1 MKKGVYQKIFK
12 DKKITVMG
20 LGLLG
25 RGLQVSA
32 FLAQAGA
39 KLTITDLKTAEELR
53 TSIKKLQKYRVRY
66 VLGKHDLKDFENVD
80 IIIKSAGVPLDSV
93 YIQHAKEKSVP
104 IEMDAS
110 LFVKIVKKIYPKVK
124 IVGIT
129 GTRGKSMTTALI
141 HHILNEN
148 SKILNAKI
156 FLGGNMRNTATLPIL
171 NKIKPNDIVVLELD
185 SWQCQGF
192 GDCKISPDI
201 SVFTNIMKDHMNY
214 YRGNIDTYLRD
225 KSNIYKFQKKS
236 DILITNTEML
246 KKFKL
251 KPKSKIIIP
260 TNKTIKSL
268 KNINLN
274 IFGKHNIQNTSLAV
288 EVVSK
293 LGLKQKEITKSLKT
307 FKGLEGRLEII
318 INNKATFIN
327 DNNATTP
334 EATGVGIKAVKEKY
348 KKGKIILIAG
358 GSDKTLDLS
367 PLLKEIKK
375 VHKTILLPGT
385 GTNKLLE
392 KIKTKYILSKNLKE
406 AVGEAVKNINSNDV
420 ILFSPGFAS
429 FGLFKNE
436 YDRNDQFLNIIK
448 KWK

>member
-39 KLTITDLKTAEELR
+39 KLTITDLKTAEELKA
-53 TSIKKLQKYRVRY
+53 SIKKLQKYRVRY

-274 IFGKHNIQNTSLAV
+274 IFGKHNIQNT
-288 EVVSK
+288 
-293 LGLKQKEITKSLKT
+293 
-307 FKGLEGRLEII
+307 
-318 INNKATFIN
+318 FI
-327 DNNATTP
+327 
-334 EATGVGIKAVKEKY
+334 
-348 KKGKIILIAG
+348 
-358 GSDKTLDLS
+358 S
-367 PLLKEIKK
+367 
-375 VHKTILLPGT
+375 
-385 GTNKLLE
+385 
-392 KIKTKYILSKNLKE
+392 
-406 AVGEAVKNINSNDV
+406 
-420 ILFSPGFAS
+420 
-429 FGLFKNE
+429 
-436 YDRNDQFLNIIK
+436 R
-448 KWK
+448 

>member
-39 KLTITDLKTAEELR
+39 KLTITDLKTAEELKA
-53 TSIKKLQKYRVRY
+53 SIKKLQKYRVRY

-293 LGLKQKEITKSLKT
+293 FGLKQKEIIKSLKT

>member
-39 KLTITDLKTAEELR
+39 KLTITDLKTAEELKA
-53 TSIKKLQKYRVRY
+53 SIKKLQKYRVRY

-293 LGLKQKEITKSLKT
+293 FGLKQKEIIKSLKT

-348 KKGKIILIAG
+348 KKGKIILIVG

>member
-53 TSIKKLQKYRVRY
+53 TSIKKLQKYKVRY

-185 SWQCQGF
+185 SWQCHGF

-293 LGLKQKEITKSLKT
+293 FGLKQKEIIKSLKT

-334 EATGVGIKAVKEKY
+334 EATGAGIKAVKEKY

>member
-53 TSIKKLQKYRVRY
+53 TSIKKLQKYKVRY

-171 NKIKPNDIVVLELD
+171 KKIKPNDIVVLELD
-185 SWQCQGF
+185 SWQCHGF

-293 LGLKQKEITKSLKT
+293 FGLKQKEIIKSLKT

-334 EATGVGIKAVKEKY
+334 EATGAGIKAVKEKY
-348 KKGKIILIAG
+348 KKGKIILIVG